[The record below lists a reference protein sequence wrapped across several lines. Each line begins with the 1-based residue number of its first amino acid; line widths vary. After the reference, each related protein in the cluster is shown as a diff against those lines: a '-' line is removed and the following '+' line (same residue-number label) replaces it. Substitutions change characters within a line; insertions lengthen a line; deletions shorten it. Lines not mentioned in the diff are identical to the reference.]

1 MNQVDI
7 YIGDYRLDLFQDEE
21 ISISLNVQNIQDLSK
36 IFTDFTQSFTIPA
49 TAWNNEV
56 LHHYYRTDVDSSQI
70 TKRTIVDNS
79 SAVMGLLGYV
89 PDTITETSAA
99 NSFDFRLRPSA
110 RIEINSLPFRTGV
123 IEMENVLMKGTEPY
137 SYSLSFYGDLVNLT
151 DLFGED
157 YLYDLDLS
165 AYDHTYDGATIQS
178 GFSQN
183 ALFGGDVFYPLM
195 SPVRNWV
202 YDVPNGDINHDNDI
216 HYDNSSGHTH
226 GINYYELKPAIK
238 VLKILEAI
246 EAKYGVD
253 FVGDFMTDAQFDK
266 LYLWAHR
273 YEGYMYEN
281 QPNGAVAQLVNFNAQ
296 TIAGFD
302 LANDWWLVP
311 SGANLQN
318 IEFNYNIDSVVY
330 TQEYYVDLYKDDVL
344 YATNAHTG
352 NVIGGKFVPIKVRTG
367 ERWQLKLRPS
377 TQSAMAYRFTQFFG
391 RNVLTLTK
399 YYEVRQTLFATYQ
412 VRVDVSSLMP
422 EIKVKD
428 FLSGIVKMHNLV
440 VTPNSPTEFNLQ
452 TLDGWYADGTDQDLT
467 QYIDI
472 EEVTINRPPIYREI
486 DFKYQETEQILG
498 FEYKRTNPY
507 GVGFGDLNAKFSFD
521 ADTYEVELPFECPL
535 FEMLTNYQG
544 HGSSVSIPSNVLV
557 YKSITNEVD
566 QDNQF
571 NPYVG
576 APILIYG
583 EFSLDISA
591 NPIGFR
597 DETGTLQPPI
607 DEVWYANTSST
618 SLGVGTAYSIAW
630 GADIDPY
637 YLTSVTNSLYATYW
651 EDYIT
656 DLYDSNRRVVKVE
669 SQLPLGKILNLQLN
683 NKIIWNNQR
692 WIVNSADVNM
702 TTGKTTFELLNDV

>member
-1 MNQVDI
+1 
-7 YIGDYRLDLFQDEE
+7 
-21 ISISLNVQNIQDLSK
+21 
-36 IFTDFTQSFTIPA
+36 
-49 TAWNNEV
+49 
-56 LHHYYRTDVDSSQI
+56 
-70 TKRTIVDNS
+70 
-79 SAVMGLLGYV
+79 
-89 PDTITETSAA
+89 
-99 NSFDFRLRPSA
+99 
-110 RIEINSLPFRTGV
+110 
-123 IEMENVLMKGTEPY
+123 MKGTEPY

-165 AYDHTYDGATIQS
+165 AYDHTYDGATILQ
-178 GFSQN
+178 GFNSD
-183 ALFGGDVFYPLM
+183 ALFSGDVFYPLM
-195 SPVRNWV
+195 SPVKNWV
-202 YDVPNGDINHDNDI
+202 YDVPNGDINYDNDI
-216 HYDNSSGHTH
+216 HYDNSSGHPH

-238 VLKILEAI
+238 VLKIIEAI

-253 FVGDFMTDAQFDK
+253 FVGDFMTDAQFEK
-266 LYLWAHR
+266 LYMWAHR

-281 QPNGAVAQLVNFNAQ
+281 QPNGAVGQLVNFNAQ
-296 TIAGFD
+296 TISGFD

-412 VRVDVSSLMP
+412 VRVNVSSLMP

-440 VTPNSPTEFNLQ
+440 VTPNSSTEFNLQ
-452 TLDGWYADGTDQDLT
+452 TLDGWYADGTNQDLT

-472 EEVTINRPPIYREI
+472 NEVTINRPSIYREI
-486 DFKYQETEQILG
+486 DFKYQDTEQILG

-507 GVGFGDLNAKFSFD
+507 GVGFGDLNAKFNFD
-521 ADTYEVELPFECPL
+521 ADTYEVNLPFECPL
-535 FEMLTNYQG
+535 FERLTDYKG
-544 HGSSVSIPSNVLV
+544 HGGSTTTLTNVLV
-557 YKSITNEVD
+557 YKSITSEVD
-566 QDNQF
+566 QENQF

-576 APILIYG
+576 APVLIYG

-597 DETGTLQPPI
+597 DETGTLQPQI
-607 DEVWYANTSST
+607 NEVWYANTSST
-618 SLGVGTAYSIAW
+618 SLGVGTAYSLAW

-683 NKIIWNNQR
+683 NKIIWNNQK
-692 WIVNSADVNM
+692 WIINSANVNM

>member
-165 AYDHTYDGATIQS
+165 AYDHTYDGATILQGVNS
-178 GFSQN
+178 N
-183 ALFGGDVFYPLM
+183 ALFSGDVFYPLM

-202 YDVPNGDINHDNDI
+202 YNVS
-216 HYDNSSGHTH
+216 NSSDPRHEDDIQFVTGHAGHHH
-226 GINYYELKPAIK
+226 GVHYYEVKPAIK

-253 FVGDFMTDAQFDK
+253 FVGDFMTDAQFEK
-266 LYLWAHR
+266 LYMWAHR

-281 QPNGAVAQLVNFNAQ
+281 QPNGAVGQLVNFNAQ
-296 TIAGFD
+296 TISGFD

-330 TQEYYVDLYKDDVL
+330 TQEYYVDIYKDDVL

-377 TQSAMAYRFTQFFG
+377 TQSAIAYRFTQFFG

-399 YYEVRQTLFATYQ
+399 YYEVRQTIFATYQ
-412 VRVDVSSLMP
+412 VRVNVSSLMP
-422 EIKVKD
+422 EIKIKD

-440 VTPNSPTEFNLQ
+440 VTPNSSTEFNLQ

-507 GVGFGDLNAKFSFD
+507 GVGYGDLNAKFNFD
-521 ADTYEVELPFECPL
+521 ADTYKVELPFECPL
-535 FEMLTNYQG
+535 FERLSDIDNGTLTN
-544 HGSSVSIPSNVLV
+544 ILV
-557 YKSITNEVD
+557 YKSQTREFDTDFENRF
-566 QDNQF
+566 Q
-571 NPYVG
+571 PYVG

-583 EFSLDISA
+583 EFSLDINA
-591 NPIGFR
+591 NPISFV
-597 DETGTLQPPI
+597 DESNTQTQVN
-607 DEVWYANTSST
+607 EVWYANTSST
-618 SLGVGTAYSIAW
+618 SLGVGTAYSLAW

-656 DLYDSNRRVVKVE
+656 DLYNTSRRLVE
-669 SQLPLGKILNLQLN
+669 VEAILPLGKILNLQLN

-692 WIVNSADVNM
+692 WIVNSANINM
-702 TTGKTTFELLNDV
+702 TTGKATFELLNDV